1 MKGKTNAMRLLEQ
14 AKIPF
19 STVEYEVDESDLSG
33 EHVAAQLNQPVEQ
46 VFKTLVVRGEKNG
59 IMVCCIP
66 VAEELDMKKIATLTK
81 DKKVEM
87 IHVKELLGLTGYI
100 RGGCSPIGMKK
111 KYPTYIDETAI
122 LFDQIY
128 ISTGVRGAQI
138 VIRPEQLISYVDAKE
153 ADLVKEK

>member
-66 VAEELDMKKIATLTK
+66 VAEELDLKKVAILTK
-81 DKKVEM
+81 DKKVEKIWM
-87 IHVKELLGLTGYI
+87 PASVGTMYPLEKTPADKSKLVGFAWFDYI
-100 RGGCSPIGMKK
+100 RPKDKNDIFVWRSK
-111 KYPTYIDETAI
+111 TADKM
-122 LFDQIY
+122 LK
-128 ISTGVRGAQI
+128 TT
-138 VIRPEQLISYVDAKE
+138 
-153 ADLVKEK
+153 EKRVVPLQKLEDIK

>member
-33 EHVAAQLNQPVEQ
+33 EHVAAQLGQPVEQ

-81 DKKVEM
+81 DRNDSCKG
-87 IHVKELLGLTGYI
+87 IAWING
-100 RGGCSPIGMKK
+100 
-111 KYPTYIDETAI
+111 
-122 LFDQIY
+122 IY
-128 ISTGVRGAQI
+128 SWRMFSNWNEEEISN
-138 VIRPEQLISYVDAKE
+138 LY
-153 ADLVKEK
+153 